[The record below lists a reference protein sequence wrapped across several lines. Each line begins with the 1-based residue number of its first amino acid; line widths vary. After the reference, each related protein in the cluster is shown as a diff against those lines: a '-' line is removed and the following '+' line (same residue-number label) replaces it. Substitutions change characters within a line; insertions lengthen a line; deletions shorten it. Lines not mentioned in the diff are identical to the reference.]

1 MVLLSGSVFGN
12 QREVQCYPAE
22 LFYDDDDDDEII
34 KKQKDIVDYS
44 AFEGLGLCFPL
55 PPLVC

>member
-1 MVLLSGSVFGN
+1 MFGN